1 MTVLS
6 VLVPVLNEEK
16 MIRTTL
22 KSILN
27 QDGAE
32 LEVLVIDGQ
41 SADET
46 AAVVADIS
54 ARDARVKLLES
65 DQQSIPAGLNVGLR
79 HCTGDFVARVD
90 GHSRLNADY
99 FQHAL
104 SWLHREPTLAGV
116 GGHRV
121 GVATTPV
128 GRAIALVQSSKFAIG
143 NSIYHYAQRPQLTDH
158 ATFGVY
164 RARAVREVAGWDE
177 SLLANEDVDFD
188 HRLIQAGY
196 SLGYQPAMVVH
207 WKVRERIADLFRQ
220 YRRYGRGKAA
230 MIRKNGRAAIRL
242 RHLVPPTAVLG
253 GTLLLLGAAIEPWLL
268 LGLLPYLAMV
278 TAVSVLT
285 WRKRPAGEKTS
296 WIAIPAAFVVTHAG
310 WGLGFLEGML
320 LRRRPAC
327 ASGSQAVRSSASRAD
342 ISRNRVRATSTDPT

>member
-16 MIRTTL
+16 MISTTL
-22 KSILN
+22 KSILT
-27 QDGAE
+27 QDGPE

-46 AAVVADIS
+46 AAVVAEIS
-54 ARDARVKLLES
+54 AEDTRVKLLES
-65 DQQSIPAGLNVGLR
+65 ELQSIPAGLNVGLR

-104 SWLHREPTLAGV
+104 RWLSQEPTLAGV

-121 GVATTPV
+121 GVASTPV
-128 GRAIALVQSSKFAIG
+128 GRAIALVQSSRFAIG
-143 NSIYHYAQRPQLTDH
+143 NSIYHYSQEQQLTDH

-164 RARAVREVAGWDE
+164 RAEAVRQVEGWDE

-242 RHLVPPTAVLG
+242 RHLAPPTAVVG
-253 GTLLLLGAAIEPWLL
+253 GTALLLGSAFEPWLL
-268 LGLLPYLAMV
+268 PGLLPYAALVALA
-278 TAVSVLT
+278 SVLT

-296 WIAIPAAFVVTHAG
+296 WLALPAAFVVTHAG

-320 LRRRPAC
+320 LGRKPAC
-327 ASGSQAVRSSASRAD
+327 ASGSQAARSPVSRPD
-342 ISRNRVRATSTDPT
+342 VSRKRVRDTSTDPT